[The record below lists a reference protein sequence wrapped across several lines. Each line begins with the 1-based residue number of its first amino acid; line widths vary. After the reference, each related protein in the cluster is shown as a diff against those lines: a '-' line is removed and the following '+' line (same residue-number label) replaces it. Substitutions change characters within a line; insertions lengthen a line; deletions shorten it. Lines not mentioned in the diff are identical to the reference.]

1 MSVEKASYQVL
12 IQEDN
17 FELRLYEP
25 MVLVTSRESDLSG
38 GNGFDRLFR
47 YINGGNQKSQKI
59 AMTAPVI
66 DTLEG
71 QHSTTSFVMPRQ
83 LSMADLP
90 LPSDPLLNP
99 REIKA
104 RKIAAIRFPGT
115 INSRELENR
124 KVELQDWLK
133 KKGLH
138 PLGPMELARYNPPYV
153 PPFAR
158 RNELMV
164 EVEQIN
170 NSVEE

>member
-25 MVLVTSRESDLSG
+25 MVLVTSKESDLSG
-38 GNGFDRLFR
+38 GNGFDRLFH

-71 QHSTTSFVMPRQ
+71 QQSTTSFVMPRQ
-83 LSMADLP
+83 LPMAELP
-90 LPSDPLLNP
+90 LPNDPLLIP
-99 REIKA
+99 REINA
-104 RKIAAIRFPGT
+104 RTIAAIRFPGT
-115 INSRELENR
+115 ISSRELENR
-124 KVELQDWLK
+124 MAELQGWLK

-138 PLGPMELARYNPPYV
+138 PLGPVELARYNAPYV

-164 EVEQIN
+164 EVRQTDKL
-170 NSVEE
+170 